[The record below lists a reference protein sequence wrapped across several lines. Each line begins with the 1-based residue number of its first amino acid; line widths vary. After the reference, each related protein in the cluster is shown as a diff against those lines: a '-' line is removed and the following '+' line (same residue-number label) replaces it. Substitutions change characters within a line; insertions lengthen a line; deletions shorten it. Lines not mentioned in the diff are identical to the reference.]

1 MISRTSLHI
10 KAVASVLVAAIKLSV
25 ITIDIEDLVSVRKTV
40 EGAEPIDIDP
50 VCQWTLTQKP
60 ISSSSTLDEQPLSTQ
75 TGVKNGRIQSSS
87 PVLFASG
94 AQFGLSARVRD
105 AF

>member
-25 ITIDIEDLVSVRKTV
+25 ITIDIQDLVSVRKTV

-50 VCQWTLTQKP
+50 VCQWTLTSKRLF
-60 ISSSSTLDEQPLSTQ
+60 STAGPPKDPLKEPDLPKKTPNL
-75 TGVKNGRIQSSS
+75 TIVMGVVCI
-87 PVLFASG
+87 
-94 AQFGLSARVRD
+94 
-105 AF
+105 